1 MQWIALPAF
10 DQPRPVVWEYLLK
23 SQIIKG
29 KRSDT
34 QRSKS
39 LLHELSTLINKMNV
53 STDWDNNVPY
63 IFSNVYSAMKSFTLQ
78 FSLEKDNII

>member
-10 DQPRPVVWEYLLK
+10 DQLRPVVWEYLLK

-39 LLHELSTLINKMNV
+39 FLHELSTLINK
-53 STDWDNNVPY
+53 
-63 IFSNVYSAMKSFTLQ
+63 
-78 FSLEKDNII
+78 

>member
-10 DQPRPVVWEYLLK
+10 DQPRPAVWKYLLK

-39 LLHELSTLINKMNV
+39 FLHELSTLINK
-53 STDWDNNVPY
+53 
-63 IFSNVYSAMKSFTLQ
+63 
-78 FSLEKDNII
+78 

>member
-1 MQWIALPAF
+1 MQWTALPAF
-10 DQPRPVVWEYLLK
+10 DQPRPAVGEYLLK

-39 LLHELSTLINKMNV
+39 FLHELSTLINK
-53 STDWDNNVPY
+53 
-63 IFSNVYSAMKSFTLQ
+63 
-78 FSLEKDNII
+78 

>member
-10 DQPRPVVWEYLLK
+10 DQPRPAVGEYLLK
-23 SQIIKG
+23 SHIIKG

-39 LLHELSTLINKMNV
+39 LLHELSTLINK
-53 STDWDNNVPY
+53 
-63 IFSNVYSAMKSFTLQ
+63 
-78 FSLEKDNII
+78 

>member
-39 LLHELSTLINKMNV
+39 FLHELSTLINK
-53 STDWDNNVPY
+53 
-63 IFSNVYSAMKSFTLQ
+63 
-78 FSLEKDNII
+78 

>member
-39 LLHELSTLINKMNV
+39 SLHELSTLINK
-53 STDWDNNVPY
+53 
-63 IFSNVYSAMKSFTLQ
+63 
-78 FSLEKDNII
+78 